1 MRGTTIIFISAI
13 RHFLTDTRLHT
24 DYSKVH
30 ILCPSSRLGLDSSD
44 LPRARLLRGSRRR
57 RRRLLLSVFRLSR
70 CKRVEIEPGLAPTAT
85 DCPRGL
91 LGNCVQVRQV
101 DGDHP
106 GVWSTNHRAASKTSL
121 VPTAHLVLNQVVGD
135 LVAERL
141 V

>member
-13 RHFLTDTRLHT
+13 RHFLTDTRLHP

-30 ILCPSSRLGLDSSD
+30 ILSARLSLDSSD
-44 LPRARLLRGSRRR
+44 LPRARLLRGSRR

-70 CKRVEIEPGLAPTAT
+70 CKRVEIEPGLASTAT

-91 LGNCVQVRQV
+91 LGNRVQVRQV
-101 DGDHP
+101 NSDHP
-106 GVWSTNHRAASKTSL
+106 RVWSTDHRAASKTSL
-121 VPTAHLVLNQVVGD
+121 VSTAYLVLNQVVGD
-135 LVAERL
+135 LVAARL

>member
-13 RHFLTDTRLHT
+13 RHFLTDTRLHP

-30 ILCPSSRLGLDSSD
+30 ILSPRLSLDSSD

-85 DCPRGL
+85 DGPRGL

-101 DGDHP
+101 NGDHP

-121 VPTAHLVLNQVVGD
+121 VSTAHLVLNQVLGD

>member
-13 RHFLTDTRLHT
+13 RHFLTNTRLHP

-30 ILCPSSRLGLDSSD
+30 ILSPRLSLDSSD
-44 LPRARLLRGSRRR
+44 LPRARLLRGSR

-101 DGDHP
+101 NGDHP
-106 GVWSTNHRAASKTSL
+106 RVWSTNHRAASKTSL
-121 VPTAHLVLNQVVGD
+121 VSTSHLVLNQVVGD
-135 LVAERL
+135 LVAARL

>member
-13 RHFLTDTRLHT
+13 RHFLTDTRLHP

-30 ILCPSSRLGLDSSD
+30 ILSARLSLDSSD
-44 LPRARLLRGSRRR
+44 LPRARLLRGSRR

-121 VPTAHLVLNQVVGD
+121 VSTAHLVLNQVLGD